1 MRLKLITGPTAEPIT
16 AADIV
21 GRIGV
26 NVGDIA
32 SADLDAMIASAR
44 RWVEDYTSR
53 ALISQTLELA
63 LDAFDSEPIELPR
76 SPVSSIVSVKYTDTA
91 GAEQTV
97 GAAGYTLDDY
107 DSVHRL
113 LLAYGAAW
121 PSPRVQPNAVRIRY
135 VAGYG
140 ASGAAVPPPIVQA
153 IVLIVGQAYRAQ
165 PGRETGLYP
174 AMIPNAAK
182 ELLAPFRLLA
192 F

>member
-1 MRLKLITGPTAEPIT
+1 MRIKLISGPAAEPIT

-32 SADLDAMIASAR
+32 SADLNAMIASAR

-53 ALISQTLELA
+53 ALIDQTLELA
-63 LDAFDSEPIELPR
+63 LDAFDSAPIELPR
-76 SPVSSIVSVKYTDTA
+76 SPVSAITSVKYTDTA

-97 GAAGYTLDDY
+97 NAAGYVLDDY

-113 LLAYGAAW
+113 LLAYGYAW

-140 ASGAAVPPPIVQA
+140 ADGTAVPPPIVQA

-165 PGRETGLYP
+165 PSHESGLYP